1 MVFVLGHGVVMLGLQ
16 DGAELDAGLEERAG
30 LADRLERAVQLGGP
44 GAPAVAQEPV
54 VLAAQPGH
62 FRADRIG
69 GQHGVLAVK
78 GLDFAGDGEVLIGD
92 GAAGDL

>member
-1 MVFVLGHGVVMLGLQ
+1 
-16 DGAELDAGLEERAG
+16 
-30 LADRLERAVQLGGP
+30 
-44 GAPAVAQEPV
+44 V

-69 GQHGVLAVK
+69 GQHGVLVVE